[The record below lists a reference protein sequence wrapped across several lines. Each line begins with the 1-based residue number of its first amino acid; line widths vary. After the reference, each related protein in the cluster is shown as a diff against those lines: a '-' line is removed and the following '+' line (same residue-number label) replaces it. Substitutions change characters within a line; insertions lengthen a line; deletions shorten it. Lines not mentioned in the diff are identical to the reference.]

1 MSTLHGLLVFQ
12 ILTLAHTGIAQE
24 PFYVKS
30 SRMLIVKASYNHL
43 HVSTDSKLMAG
54 AWVEK

>member
-1 MSTLHGLLVFQ
+1 MSSLHGLLVFQ
-12 ILTLAHTGIAQE
+12 ILTLAHMGIAQE
-24 PFYVKS
+24 LSCLQS